1 MMTSQIT
8 YSSQTAFARAL
19 LQVQST
25 LVLTSSCSRLLAPLT
40 ARVARSVRAHGSF
53 ASTAGS
59 TLANHTLQKLLTDSQ
74 TKPMTY
80 EQPLATLLVQPTVL
94 ILNLIDF
101 IIIGINRNIHD
112 IQFTIIH

>member
-1 MMTSQIT
+1 
-8 YSSQTAFARAL
+8 
-19 LQVQST
+19 
-25 LVLTSSCSRLLAPLT
+25 
-40 ARVARSVRAHGSF
+40 
-53 ASTAGS
+53 
-59 TLANHTLQKLLTDSQ
+59 
-74 TKPMTY
+74 MTY